1 MTYSRARNTAT
12 GFELGAC
19 GSRCV
24 VHRIVVP
31 ARSPAPA
38 GRALFLKHTP
48 PPPPLGFI
56 WL

>member
-19 GSRCV
+19 GSLCV
-24 VHRIVVP
+24 AHPIVAP
-31 ARSPAPA
+31 ARSPAPT
-38 GRALFLKHTP
+38 GSRLISETRSPL
-48 PPPPLGFI
+48 PLGFI

>member
-24 VHRIVVP
+24 VHRIVAP